1 MELGP
6 ALLRIFRCQGKT
18 MNDLWKLAR
27 QSGIALGSALVIA
40 ATACSVQV
48 DPSKNGDKN
57 VKIQTPVGGVQ
68 VKTDSMAAADVG
80 LPVYPGATLAQKND
94 KDHGSADIHL
104 GFGDWQMRLKVVKYH
119 TTDPQDKVLDFYR
132 KAMSRYGDVVQCQH
146 SKPVG
151 TPTVTRE
158 GLGCSDSDKN
168 VHTGDKGIVA
178 GNGSNE
184 LKAGSEKHQH
194 IVGIE
199 QSNSNGTD
207 FSLLVLDLPN
217 GTNGNESRETN

>member
-1 MELGP
+1 
-6 ALLRIFRCQGKT
+6 
-18 MNDLWKLAR
+18 MNDLGRLAR
-27 QSGIALGSALVIA
+27 RSGIALASVLALTA
-40 ATACSVQV
+40 AACSVQV

-68 VKTDSMAAADVG
+68 VKTDEVAAADVG
-80 LPVYPGATLAQKND
+80 LPVYPGATIAQKND

-119 TTDPQDKVLDFYR
+119 TTDSQDKVIDFYR

-146 SKPVG
+146 NKAIG

-158 GLGCSDSDKN
+158 GLSCDDNDKN
-168 VHTGDKGIVA
+168 VHAGDKGITA

-184 LKAGSEKHQH
+184 LKAGSPKHQH
-194 IVGIE
+194 IVGID

-207 FSLLVLDLPN
+207 FSMVVLDLPT
-217 GTNGNESRETN
+217 GTGNEDRETN

>member
-1 MELGP
+1 
-6 ALLRIFRCQGKT
+6 

-27 QSGIALGSALVIA
+27 QSGIALASVLVIA

-68 VKTDSMAAADVG
+68 VKTDTMAASDIG
-80 LPVYPGATLAQKND
+80 LPVYPGATLATKGND
-94 KDHGSADIHL
+94 KDHDSADIHL

-119 TTDPQDKVLDFYR
+119 TSDSQEQVLDFYR

-146 SKPVG
+146 NKPVG
-151 TPTVTRE
+151 TPVVTRE
-158 GLGCSDSDKN
+158 GLSCSDNDKN
-168 VHTGDKGIVA
+168 VHTSDKGIMA

-207 FSLLVLDLPN
+207 FSLLVLDLPSGMN
-217 GTNGNESRETN
+217 GREARETN

>member
-1 MELGP
+1 
-6 ALLRIFRCQGKT
+6 
-18 MNDLWKLAR
+18 MNDLGKLAR
-27 QSGIALGSALVIA
+27 RSGIALASVLVIA

-68 VKTDSMAAADVG
+68 VKTDTMAAADVG
-80 LPVYPGATLAQKND
+80 LPVYPGATLDDQGDKN
-94 KDHGSADIHL
+94 HGSADIHL

-119 TTDPQDKVLDFYR
+119 TTDPQDKVIEFYR
-132 KAMSRYGDVVQCQH
+132 KAMGRYGDVVQCQH
-146 SKPVG
+146 SKAVG

-158 GLGCSDSDKN
+158 GLGCDNSNKN
-168 VHTGDKGIVA
+168 VHTSDQGIMA

-194 IVGIE
+194 IVGID
-199 QSNSNGTD
+199 QSNSNGTK
-207 FSLLVLDLPN
+207 FSLVVLDLPSGSN
-217 GTNGNESRETN
+217 GREARETN

>member
-1 MELGP
+1 
-6 ALLRIFRCQGKT
+6 
-18 MNDLWKLAR
+18 MNDFRKLAR
-27 QSGIALGSALVIA
+27 QSGIAFAFVFVIA
-40 ATACSVQV
+40 ATACSIQV

-68 VKTDSMAAADVG
+68 VKTDNMAAADIG
-80 LPVYPGATLAQKND
+80 LPVYPGATLADKGE

-119 TTDPQDKVLDFYR
+119 TPDSQDKVLDFYR
-132 KAMSRYGDVVQCQH
+132 KAMGRYGDVVQCQH
-146 SKPVG
+146 NKPVG
-151 TPTVTRE
+151 TPVVTRE
-158 GLGCSDSDKN
+158 GLGCDNSDKN
-168 VHTGDKGIVA
+168 VHTGDKGIMA

-199 QSNSNGTD
+199 QSNSDGTD
-207 FSLLVLDLPN
+207 FSLLVLDLPKGAN
-217 GTNGNESRETN
+217 GSEARETN